1 MVSSLRLRKA
11 VPPPPPPP
19 LPLATVPDHV
29 AIIMD
34 GNGRWA
40 RNRGEPRLAGHR
52 AGTENIRRVIQRF
65 ADYGVNYLTLYAFST
80 ENWDRPPY
88 EVRGL
93 MMLLSR
99 FLKRETKYLHKE
111 GIRLLHLGDLTPL
124 KPGLQQEIREA
135 IELTKDNTRMTLAI
149 AFNYGG
155 RAEIVEAVRRIVAA
169 GIAPDAIDEDAVA
182 AHLTTTGLPDP
193 DLIIRTAGE
202 MRISNFLLWQGAYA
216 EFCFTP
222 AFWPDFD
229 IEHVDEALCTYSQR
243 RRRFGGLLP
252 DESDYERRHDGR
264 SARANGHSPEGAA
277 RPHQNGHK
285 G

>member
-1 MVSSLRLRKA
+1 MPTAARTSRKA
-11 VPPPPPPP
+11 PEPAPPP
-19 LPLATVPDHV
+19 LPLSRVPDHV

-40 RNRGEPRLAGHR
+40 RARGQARLSGHR

-65 ADYGVNYLTLYAFST
+65 ADYGVHYLTLYAFST

-93 MMLLSR
+93 MRLLSH

-111 GIRLLHLGDLTPL
+111 RIRLLHLGDLEPL
-124 KPGLQQEIREA
+124 KPNLQQQVRDA
-135 IELTKDNTRMTLAI
+135 IELTRDNDRMTLAI

-155 RAEIVEAVRRIVAA
+155 RAEILEAVKGIVEA
-169 GIAPDAIDEDAVA
+169 GIPADQITEEVFAS
-182 AHLTTTGLPDP
+182 HLCTNELPDP

-216 EFCFTP
+216 EFCFSP
-222 AFWPDFD
+222 VYWPDFD
-229 IEHVDEALCTYSQR
+229 IQHIDAALLEYSRR
-243 RRRFGGLLP
+243 RRRFGGLPEDEADAHSRQAANGKRPHPRIFTSNSLP
-252 DESDYERRHDGR
+252 DNAG
-264 SARANGHSPEGAA
+264 
-277 RPHQNGHK
+277 
-285 G
+285 